1 MQTMYSLLAMPA
13 WFTENAKW
21 FAIGAAVLIVIL
33 ALVAGFSMG
42 WGPLTW
48 AGACARFVVL
58 ELHFHDKNPILKIG
72 AVEKLAPGVRDLVS
86 TLSIAVVCIIAA
98 LAVFGIISMIVGPRG

>member
-42 WGPLTW
+42 WGKASKGT
-48 AGACARFVVL
+48 V
-58 ELHFHDKNPILKIG
+58 KNHYPKGLRRLG
-72 AVEKLAPGVRDLVS
+72 
-86 TLSIAVVCIIAA
+86 
-98 LAVFGIISMIVGPRG
+98 

>member
-48 AGACARFVVL
+48 AGGLR
-58 ELHFHDKNPILKIG
+58 
-72 AVEKLAPGVRDLVS
+72 
-86 TLSIAVVCIIAA
+86 A
-98 LAVFGIISMIVGPRG
+98 LRRVGTSFPR

>member
-1 MQTMYSLLAMPA
+1 MPA

-42 WGPLTW
+42 WGPFDMGGGL
-48 AGACARFVVL
+48 R
-58 ELHFHDKNPILKIG
+58 
-72 AVEKLAPGVRDLVS
+72 
-86 TLSIAVVCIIAA
+86 A
-98 LAVFGIISMIVGPRG
+98 LRRVGTSFPR

>member
-42 WGPLTW
+42 WGL
-48 AGACARFVVL
+48 R
-58 ELHFHDKNPILKIG
+58 
-72 AVEKLAPGVRDLVS
+72 
-86 TLSIAVVCIIAA
+86 A
-98 LAVFGIISMIVGPRG
+98 LRRVGTSFPR

>member
-33 ALVAGFSMG
+33 ALVAGS
-42 WGPLTW
+42 PW
-48 AGACARFVVL
+48 AGA
-58 ELHFHDKNPILKIG
+58 P
-72 AVEKLAPGVRDLVS
+72 
-86 TLSIAVVCIIAA
+86 
-98 LAVFGIISMIVGPRG
+98 